1 MYILNFILLFPST
14 ITISAAYL
22 NTISSYSFCS
32 SYNCN
37 KDQRTTTNNKATTK
51 KKNQREN
58 ENRLSVTSRMLANV
72 NNTFALIQNYNRL
85 VECKHNI
92 LKWYLVNTLYTHRGC
107 KISFGVILLTRDLS
121 NITISQNPIVC
132 FINSSVKDI
141 CDRHNFRTKFVD
153 KITGKISCLL

>member
-32 SYNCN
+32 SYNYN
-37 KDQRTTTNNKATTK
+37 KEGSENNNNKTRQQTK

-72 NNTFALIQNYNRL
+72 NNTLHYNRK
-85 VECKHNI
+85 C
-92 LKWYLVNTLYTHRGC
+92 
-107 KISFGVILLTRDLS
+107 VI
-121 NITISQNPIVC
+121 
-132 FINSSVKDI
+132 
-141 CDRHNFRTKFVD
+141 
-153 KITGKISCLL
+153 